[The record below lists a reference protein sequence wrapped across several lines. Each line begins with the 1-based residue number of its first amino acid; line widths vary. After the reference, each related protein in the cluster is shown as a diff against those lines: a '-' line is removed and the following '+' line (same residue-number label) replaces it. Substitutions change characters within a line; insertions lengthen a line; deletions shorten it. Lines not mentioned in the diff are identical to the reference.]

1 MANYGAV
8 IQVSVK
14 GQDALDKL
22 EGSARKIESLIQN
35 IKQQRNI
42 FDQAIGSAKTRE
54 LKKNLENLVATFAG
68 AREGA
73 RQFKVTVGG
82 TEQTVNMY
90 SKTLAG
96 LSSQLD
102 TFRSIANNAAVGT
115 DQYRNSIV
123 AANKVSNE
131 FARTQA
137 KAFKVNTSVSGMN
150 VSEVLSLG
158 QSIPNTI
165 EGLTFYQSALEDVL
179 KTVKIGS
186 NEFRALENAIASTG
200 ERLGAARLSGQ
211 VSAITPALGPATNLS
226 DPNAFAKRER
236 YAKSIAD
243 LEYKQ
248 LITGQQLVK
257 AKLTET
263 QQEELQ
269 NRLAQASE
277 ALAAGELDTA
287 KRLTVELRNQRILYE
302 RANRDQAALMRPTSM
317 VAGANLPIRGGKDI
331 IGSPI
336 NKQEGTKAAVAL
348 AQQKQRALAE
358 ELETLQAGTKAAVA
372 LARQKEKA
380 AADELEAL
388 RGGTK
393 AAVALAKQKL
403 KAAADELEVLRAGT
417 EAAVALARQKEK
429 AAADELAELQKG
441 TAAAVSLGQQKLKA
455 TGSDKAEAS
464 QKRLNNLLNSAQIAE
479 QAIIK
484 ASAKGL
490 DIKDEQARIQSLIT
504 ELQQLD
510 VTATKQELSI
520 YDDLLN
526 LIRNELKLKK
536 AIAAADAAS
545 TKATKEKTK
554 ATKENNQEFGISD
567 AIIGGAFPLLFGQ
580 GVGASLG
587 GALGGG
593 LGAKFGGG
601 KGGFGGSLV
610 GTIAGQAT
618 IDFAINSAVEL
629 GQALRKPTENIEKL
643 TAFLGI
649 AGTAL
654 GANVDVLQSLGLQS
668 TASATALAKLEE
680 ILKAEGYK
688 NLDALSKQLT
698 DLENAF
704 SRLKLAAANL
714 LSEPLTKFFDFLT
727 DTIKLIS
734 RAGGVQGFITTSPEE
749 LQAIDR
755 QIQSERRGATTP
767 QGAPPTPAEL
777 AAQKAISDEKQ
788 RQIGLATAQ
797 KQLEADT
804 LNLTRVELAT
814 RQGAVSV
821 QQAQNELTR
830 KQLEYNNELVAGS
843 KARIELLGL
852 EVKLLEQQKQQ
863 AVAAQRNA
871 QIEAQRQVDR
881 QYGGLLIEQYELEK
895 ELKLLDIEG
904 AQVKKGEL
912 AGLQAEL
919 ASMNKRRD
927 IEIDVLTVKQDLEK
941 IGINE
946 KKILEEITNKY
957 NGLYAAVLTRYGLEK
972 EINTQKTAQYNLTQL
987 QIKQERDLAK
997 LQATGQAGLQLQQ
1010 LRSFADPAGMGF
1022 FGEAIINQK
1031 LALEEFSVAVQ
1042 LYDQQLLNLEE
1053 RLALPGLNPD
1063 TRLQLEQQKA
1073 SLLDTIAVYK
1083 EYQPAIIQA
1092 RLEQEKFNTVLN
1104 AVNPVVD
1111 NLFNSF
1117 TSLIAGTTSA
1127 KEAFASFLNSIADLL
1142 ADTAKKMIAQYI
1154 AIGIA
1159 RLFAGVPAG
1168 DGGGG
1173 LSDLSAPATINNP
1186 LGVLNADGNA
1196 FGANGIIPF
1205 AKGGIVNSPTLFPF
1219 AKGVGLMGEAGPE
1232 AIMPLRRGADGKLG
1246 VAATGGSGGVN
1257 VVVNVDAKGS
1267 SVEGNDQG
1275 ANQLGRVISAAVQ
1288 SELIKQQR
1296 PGGLLAR

>member
-1 MANYGAV
+1 MATYNAGINIVVSGQQRLNYILNSVEKLNAITAKLKPINLLAPGAGAGGDAIRV
-8 IQVSVK
+8 AKKQLDDFSRAIVNFQPQGIQRRAKELSNTIAGASEQANALTTALANVGLRSGGFKQQAVEVK
-14 GQDALDKL
+14 NYALALDTA
-22 EGSARKIESLIQN
+22 ARN
-35 IKQQRNI
+35 
-42 FDQAIGSAKTRE
+42 
-54 LKKNLENLVATFAG
+54 
-68 AREGA
+68 
-73 RQFKVTVGG
+73 
-82 TEQTVNMY
+82 
-90 SKTLAG
+90 
-96 LSSQLD
+96 
-102 TFRSIANNAAVGT
+102 
-115 DQYRNSIV
+115 
-123 AANKVSNE
+123 
-131 FARTQA
+131 
-137 KAFKVNTSVSGMN
+137 
-150 VSEVLSLG
+150 
-158 QSIPNTI
+158 
-165 EGLTFYQSALEDVL
+165 
-179 KTVKIGS
+179 
-186 NEFRALENAIASTG
+186 
-200 ERLGAARLSGQ
+200 AARLNAIGQ
-211 VSAITPALGPATNLS
+211 AVQRGARVQNIATRFNVSPEQVEQRLANIREAA
-226 DPNAFAKRER
+226 AKRQ
-236 YAKSIAD
+236 A
-243 LEYKQ
+243 Q
-248 LITGQQLVK
+248 LDDAQRQRDVQ
-257 AKLTET
+257 KLLLLKR
-263 QQEELQ
+263 EEDFEL
-269 NRLAQASE
+269 RLARIRERNAQAE
-277 ALAAGELDTA
+277 A
-287 KRLTVELRNQRILYE
+287 KR
-302 RANRDQAALMRPTSM
+302 
-317 VAGANLPIRGGKDI
+317 K
-331 IGSPI
+331 
-336 NKQEGTKAAVAL
+336 
-348 AQQKQRALAE
+348 
-358 ELETLQAGTKAAVA
+358 
-372 LARQKEKA
+372 RQ
-380 AADELEAL
+380 
-388 RGGTK
+388 
-393 AAVALAKQKL
+393 
-403 KAAADELEVLRAGT
+403 
-417 EAAVALARQKEK
+417 
-429 AAADELAELQKG
+429 
-441 TAAAVSLGQQKLKA
+441 TA
-455 TGSDKAEAS
+455 
-464 QKRLNNLLNSAQIAE
+464 
-479 QAIIK
+479 
-484 ASAKGL
+484 
-490 DIKDEQARIQSLIT
+490 
-504 ELQQLD
+504 
-510 VTATKQELSI
+510 
-520 YDDLLN
+520 
-526 LIRNELKLKK
+526 
-536 AIAAADAAS
+536 
-545 TKATKEKTK
+545 
-554 ATKENNQEFGISD
+554 GISD
-567 AIIGGAFPLLFGQ
+567 AVIGGAFPLLFGQ

-593 LGAKFGGG
+593 IGARLGGG

-643 TAFLGI
+643 TGFLGI

-654 GANVDVLQSLGLQS
+654 GANVDILQSLGLQS

-704 SRLKLAAANL
+704 NRLKLAAANL

-804 LNLTRVELAT
+804 LSLTRVELAT

-871 QIEAQRQVDR
+871 QIEAQRQVLR
-881 QYGGLLIEQYELEK
+881 QESGLMIEQTELQNQLLELRSESAALLQGEAAGIASQLNNIEQRYQNEIEILFVRRELEM
-895 ELKLLDIEG
+895 L
-904 AQVKKGEL
+904 
-912 AGLQAEL
+912 
-919 ASMNKRRD
+919 
-927 IEIDVLTVKQDLEK
+927 
-941 IGINE
+941 GINE
-946 KKILEEITNKY
+946 VSVLQEIKTKY
-957 NGLYAAVLTRYGLEK
+957 DGLAAVVQQRLKNETETRKQQE
-972 EINTQKTAQYNLTQL
+972 AQYNLTQL
-987 QIKQERDLAK
+987 QINQERELAK

-1010 LRSFADPAGMGF
+1010 LRSFADPAGIGF

-1031 LALEEFSVAVQ
+1031 LALEEFNVAVQ
-1042 LYDQQLLNLEE
+1042 LYDQQLLDLEK
-1053 RLALPGLNPD
+1053 RLAVPNLNPD
-1063 TRLQLEQQKA
+1063 TQTALQQQRDR
-1073 SLLDTIAVYK
+1073 LLDTIAVYK

-1092 RLEQEKFNTVLN
+1092 RLEQERFNTVLN

-1117 TSLIAGTTSA
+1117 TNLIAGTTTA
-1127 KEAFASFLNSIADLL
+1127 KEAFASFLASIADLL

-1168 DGGGG
+1168 TGGGF
-1173 LSDLSAPATINNP
+1173 APAGP
-1186 LGVLNADGNA
+1186 LAAVGNVNTDVSSFFAPSANGNA

-1246 VAATGGSGGVN
+1246 VAATGGGGDVN

-1267 SVEGNDQG
+1267 SVEGNEQG